1 MSSRPFVSVIVPTR
15 NSAATLPACLESIRA
30 QSWPALEIV
39 IPDNSSIDATLEIAG
54 AAADVV
60 FTAGPERSAQRNAG
74 ATRASGTHLL
84 FVDSDMVLEPAVVTE
99 CVEAAAAGADAIVI
113 PELSF
118 GDGFW
123 TRCKALERSCYVGD
137 ESVEA
142 ARFFSRELF
151 LAAGGF
157 DESISAAEDWDY
169 HARIRMCG
177 ARIERTRAYIRH
189 DEGRLTLRRLMAKKR
204 YYGRT
209 WAAYARKHPTLAR
222 EQARFLRPAF
232 LRHRRRLA
240 GQPLVLAGM
249 IVMKSCEYA
258 AGAVGVA
265 GTRLERPREPAP
277 RLRRPLASLFGSGSR
292 SR

>member
-1 MSSRPFVSVIVPTR
+1 VPTR
-15 NSAATLPACLESIRA
+15 NSSSTLPACLESIRA

-39 IPDNSSIDATLEIAG
+39 VADRFSTDATLEIAR

-74 ATRASGTHLL
+74 AARAKGAYLL
-84 FVDSDMVLEPAVVTE
+84 FVDSDMVLEPAVVSE
-99 CVEAAAAGADAIVI
+99 CVEAATAGANAVVI

-118 GDGFW
+118 GEGFW

-137 ESVEA
+137 ETVEA
-142 ARFFSRELF
+142 ARFFSRDLF
-151 LAAGGF
+151 VAAGGF

-169 HARIRMCG
+169 HARVRKCG
-177 ARIERTRAYIRH
+177 GRTERTRAFIGH

-209 WAAYARKHPTLAR
+209 WTEYARKHPALAH
-222 EQARFLRPAF
+222 EQTRFLRPAF

-240 GQPLVLAGM
+240 GQPIVLAGM
-249 IVMKSCEYA
+249 IVMKTCEYA
-258 AGAVGVA
+258 AGAIGVVS
-265 GTRLERPREPAP
+265 GKLERLREPAP

-292 SR
+292 GR